1 MRQAE
6 RVKPRREGAPPPV
19 RGLCTE
25 LRVGGLSN
33 VRVALDPY
41 ISVLALTTDALGRQR
56 GAAGEWRSLIL
67 SGLSPGGARAVLPI
81 VTPRYSVSPD
91 CVTPHNPALEIPV
104 RDQVAWLHSL
114 PEDELLGDFG
124 AAFDET
130 PAHWQ
135 GAVRAPRAWLHG
147 YATAIDEAWRSV
159 EPLWK
164 WAQPLLEDEVMRVGA
179 AAVRGGLDLILDGL
193 HPASQFD
200 HDVLRIR
207 DPEPARFDLR
217 GRPLVLVPMLSGE
230 RALICNLGRPD
241 AAWIG
246 YPLPGLAELLQRSGL
261 PRPAPFGRL
270 GAVLGPMRARIL
282 VTAERPL
289 TMSDL
294 ARRAGVAPSAVTYH
308 CDRLAAAGLVRR
320 EKQSRQVWVSQTSLG
335 ADLIQLFAGEN

>member
-6 RVKPRREGAPPPV
+6 RAKPRQDGTPPPV
-19 RGLCTE
+19 RRQCTE
-25 LRVGGLSN
+25 LRVGGLGN

-124 AAFDET
+124 AAFDEP

-135 GAVRAPRAWLHG
+135 GALRAPRDWLHG

-207 DPEPARFDLR
+207 DPEPAGFDLQ
-217 GRPLVLVPMLSGE
+217 GRPLVLVPMLSGKQ
-230 RALICNLGRPD
+230 ALICNLERPD
-241 AAWIG
+241 VAWIA
-246 YPLPGLAELLQRSGL
+246 YPLPGVMDLFRRPGL
-261 PRPAPFGRL
+261 PRPAESGL
-270 GAVLGPMRARIL
+270 LAAVLGPMRARVL
-282 VTAERPL
+282 LAAGRPL

-294 ARRAGVAPSAVTYH
+294 ARRAGIGPSAVTYH

-320 EKQSRQVWVSQTSLG
+320 QKHGREAWVSQTSRG
-335 ADLIQLFAGEN
+335 ADLVELFAAG

>member
-1 MRQAE
+1 VRQAG
-6 RVKPRREGAPPPV
+6 RVRPRRDDSPAPV
-19 RGLCTE
+19 RRQRTE
-25 LRVGGLSN
+25 LRVGSLSN

-67 SGLSPGGARAVLPI
+67 SALSPGGARAVLPI

-91 CVTPHNPALEIPV
+91 CVTPQNPALEIPV
-104 RDQVAWLHSL
+104 RDQVAWLHSI

-135 GAVRAPRAWLHG
+135 GALRRPRAWLHA

-164 WAQPLLEDEVMRVGA
+164 WAQPLLEDEVRRVGA

-207 DPEPARFDLR
+207 DPEPAGFDLQ
-217 GRPLVLVPMLSGE
+217 GRQLVLVPMLSGKQ
-230 RALICNLGRPD
+230 ALICNLERPD
-241 AAWIG
+241 AVWIA
-246 YPLPGLAELLQRSGL
+246 YPLPGVTELPSLTTVTGW
-261 PRPAPFGRL
+261 PRPGWCGGRST
-270 GAVLGPMRARIL
+270 AARPGS
-282 VTAERPL
+282 R
-289 TMSDL
+289 
-294 ARRAGVAPSAVTYH
+294 RRAGVLTWSRSLPAGDP
-308 CDRLAAAGLVRR
+308 AAARSGRQAVLVTWLVRPY
-320 EKQSRQVWVSQTSLG
+320 
-335 ADLIQLFAGEN
+335 F